1 MDVLLGLRGKEPKKR
16 PIGAVLGDAAAAL
29 RLKHGQF
36 LVVDAAALRDVG
48 VGPSRSVT
56 LKAELSDDEAPP
68 WDDLGVAA
76 APLRGGCLLTTRR
89 QLAAWGE
96 AVGDVAPTAVETA
109 AGEAVRWGRDASGR
123 FQAAAVW
130 AVRADEAKSPLPSP
144 EMDLAQWTE
153 WAPAPGGGDV
163 AAVVIVRRP
172 WFEAAGWALAVPL
185 GLAFLG
191 VGRYWKR
198 ARLGLLL
205 AWLAAAGLGLLW
217 LPAAL
222 QGLAWP
228 ALLLGCVAAVAW
240 RVGSAV
246 RGPAR
251 ALAKARSGLAA
262 AGSAVALLLLA
273 VSGRGRPADAP
284 APAATTVYL
293 VSGGDAA
300 PDRTFV
306 LAPPELLDQLPTLAR
321 PGAGPAAV
329 PVSAEYT
336 GEIVGGAAEID
347 AKFQVL
353 CFTDEAT
360 TVALPFDGVQ
370 LCRSPKNP
378 DAGEVEVGGT
388 AVRATALPAPQTGVA
403 VPIHAGPAAGDAPR
417 VEWVGLHFRAPV
429 TGTDEERDVQFAA
442 PRLPQSRLILHLPK
456 GSAYIQAPTRH
467 GARNPVE
474 GDPDTLDLEL
484 GGLTPP
490 LPLHVRWAAEGGA
503 ASWPEVQVKEAYL
516 WDLGTD
522 SSRLT
527 ALLAYTISPGGT
539 DSLAVRLPEGLE
551 ALSVEARRPRDGTL
565 VRLSDW
571 TVAGSGAGRT
581 LSLDFPAPVSGEID
595 VTLDLAPRAP
605 WAASFVLPLP
615 SPVLPAG
622 PAGLPVVGA
631 GAAGLLGAPLGQGP
645 LLAASALMLEKTG
658 PEGGRF
664 GRPKASFLAYR
675 TRGLTVER
683 VNPVG
688 VTGIPYP
695 FEDFAPFWP
704 AATRPDPH
712 SLAYASTLSRE
723 DGGRPPVL
731 GLTVRPAAPAD
742 AARVDVELRVG
753 PTQADLRATA
763 VLTAREGGLSLV
775 EWQERSAQPFTVTGV
790 AGPNV
795 KRWSQEGN
803 RVLAWLEPPA
813 KGEVKLGLTGWLPLS
828 PGGRLELP
836 NLRVLSAASQE
847 TTIRL
852 IPGGGVALSEAGRSN
867 LAPLPP
873 SEKGKEP
880 VGALAYTAGGR
891 EDYGA
896 AWQVHAGPPRVARLH
911 RRGPVQSPAVVH
923 VRRGGRSVVRRRGG
937 AGGARPQLER
947 KCRDQGAER
956 DSTAAAAAWAGRVG
970 VGAGTGPSEGR
981 PAATGAERRTA
992 GRPPRLRRT
1001 PGEGRK
1007 GER

>member
-1 MDVLLGLRGKEPKKR
+1 M
-16 PIGAVLGDAAAAL
+16 
-29 RLKHGQF
+29 
-36 LVVDAAALRDVG
+36 
-48 VGPSRSVT
+48 
-56 LKAELSDDEAPP
+56 
-68 WDDLGVAA
+68 
-76 APLRGGCLLTTRR
+76 
-89 QLAAWGE
+89 
-96 AVGDVAPTAVETA
+96 
-109 AGEAVRWGRDASGR
+109 
-123 FQAAAVW
+123 
-130 AVRADEAKSPLPSP
+130 
-144 EMDLAQWTE
+144 
-153 WAPAPGGGDV
+153 
-163 AAVVIVRRP
+163 
-172 WFEAAGWALAVPL
+172 
-185 GLAFLG
+185 
-191 VGRYWKR
+191 
-198 ARLGLLL
+198 
-205 AWLAAAGLGLLW
+205 
-217 LPAAL
+217 
-222 QGLAWP
+222 
-228 ALLLGCVAAVAW
+228 
-240 RVGSAV
+240 
-246 RGPAR
+246 
-251 ALAKARSGLAA
+251 
-262 AGSAVALLLLA
+262 
-273 VSGRGRPADAP
+273 
-284 APAATTVYL
+284 
-293 VSGGDAA
+293 
-300 PDRTFV
+300 
-306 LAPPELLDQLPTLAR
+306 
-321 PGAGPAAV
+321 
-329 PVSAEYT
+329 
-336 GEIVGGAAEID
+336 
-347 AKFQVL
+347 
-353 CFTDEAT
+353 
-360 TVALPFDGVQ
+360 
-370 LCRSPKNP
+370 
-378 DAGEVEVGGT
+378 
-388 AVRATALPAPQTGVA
+388 
-403 VPIHAGPAAGDAPR
+403 
-417 VEWVGLHFRAPV
+417 
-429 TGTDEERDVQFAA
+429 
-442 PRLPQSRLILHLPK
+442 
-456 GSAYIQAPTRH
+456 
-467 GARNPVE
+467 
-474 GDPDTLDLEL
+474 
-484 GGLTPP
+484 
-490 LPLHVRWAAEGGA
+490 
-503 ASWPEVQVKEAYL
+503 KEAYL

-896 AWQVHAGPPRVARLH
+896 AWQVHAGPPRVRVYTVAGLSNHRLSFTSVVEVDPSFGGVEALEVRVRNWNGNVEIKEPKGIRQRPLPRGPDEWAWALELDPARAGRLRLVLSGEQPGALPAFAG
-911 RRGPVQSPAVVH
+911 RRGRAGRGSGDAGGECAGRGRSGPAVG
-923 VRRGGRSVVRRRGG
+923 GGRRDRLDGGGGAGPDAGGGSVGGSGRRAGGEDGPADPGLEGDHSAMETEPGAARRIVVRGPDRGLPGGVPGRAGRRRPLDARDRLLAAARRQHRPEPDAAGRRRGAVGGHRRRRDG
-937 AGGARPQLER
+937 AAAVVAAPAVAAADQPPGRLPGARPLALHDGRLARPNLDRPILE
-947 KCRDQGAER
+947 GAPDGPGLWTLLAPSGWRAESPER
-956 DSTAAAAAWAGRVG
+956 PGIEDKGDLRSGLTAAASLSWQRAEALLRISAALAQQAAEGGGAAALDDAQRRFYAECRRAREELEASSDRTAPGWPDGRKPIDVLQDLLERNRKLANTRHFEAVRAGAEAAVDADGAGRTDG
-970 VGAGTGPSEGR
+970 SPAGTAEGR
-981 PAATGAERRTA
+981 PLYAWTTA
-992 GRPPRLRRT
+992 GAPAPKVDSGAGSRARAASVGGVSGMDEPAAADRLSVAVVVGRGLVARLVAGTDRPDRIGRLVGGGGADADRGVPAAAGDRRARGDDLT
-1001 PGEGRK
+1001 GRRPALPPHAVPVEIDRSQAGAAAGIVRIVEVRTDRFAK
-1007 GER
+1007 SRCVTAVSSADLTTQAGDGL